1 MTAEVRRNTL
11 PVRNPRTGEI
21 DYHITPPTADE
32 VAAITARQRE
42 AQKDWAAAPI
52 EHRAAVLRKW
62 AEEIDKNRKAIVKA
76 ESTDTGRYRIP
87 SEGPDGV
94 IWSIRGWADSAPE
107 IVKKAM
113 LEGTSSTVPHV
124 RYRSQLK
131 PYPLLGVISPW
142 NFPMMLSA
150 IDAVPA
156 LMAGSAAIIKPSEV
170 TPRFVEPLME
180 TIQKVPELAKV
191 LTYVVGGGETGQAV
205 IDNVDIVCFTGSVAT
220 GRKVAEAC
228 ARRFIPV
235 FLELGGKDPVI
246 VTENADVDRAADA
259 VLRGSVYAT
268 GQICY
273 SIERVYVQEKIH
285 DAFVDKLVKKAE
297 QIELNYPDIHN
308 GHIGPFI
315 FAKQAGIVDEQI
327 DDAVKHG
334 AQVRT
339 GGKSQNLGGGLYMRP
354 TVLTGVT
361 HDMKVMRDETF
372 GPVIPVIKYQ
382 TKDDAVKLAND
393 TEFGLSGAVIA
404 GSEEEALEL
413 GQQIDAG
420 GISLQ
425 DTTLTISI
433 LRDAEKT
440 SFNLSGMGGSRMGP
454 ASILRFF
461 RKKALMTNTKPPSDM
476 RNIRELPAA

>member
-1 MTAEVRRNTL
+1 MTALRRNTL

-21 DYHITPPTADE
+21 DYHITPPTAVE
-32 VAAITARQRE
+32 VAEKAKGLRA

-52 EHRAAVLRKW
+52 EHRVGVMRQWADAIDRNRRAIALAEAA
-62 AEEIDKNRKAIVKA
+62 
-76 ESTDTGRYRIP
+76 DTGRYRMA
-87 SEGPDGV
+87 SESPDAV
-94 IWSIRGWADSAPE
+94 IWGIRGWCDRAPE
-107 IVKKAM
+107 IVKKAL
-113 LEGTSSTVPHV
+113 LEGTSTIMPHV
-124 RYRSQLK
+124 KFRSQLK

-150 IDAVPA
+150 IDATPA
-156 LMAGSAAIIKPSEV
+156 LIAGCAAIIKPSEV

-180 TIQKVPELAKV
+180 TIQSVPELAKV
-191 LTYVVGGGETGQAV
+191 LTYVVGDGETGQAL
-205 IDNVDIVCFTGSVAT
+205 IENVDIVCFTGSVAT

-246 VTENADVDRAADA
+246 VTENADLERATDA

-268 GQICY
+268 GQICF
-273 SIERVYVQEKIH
+273 SIERVYVQEKVH

-297 QIELNYPDIHN
+297 QIELNYPDMHK

-315 FAKQAGIVDEQI
+315 FAKQAGIVDGQI
-327 DDAVKHG
+327 DDAVARG

-361 HDMKVMRDETF
+361 HEMKVMQDETF
-372 GPVIPVIKYQ
+372 GPVIPVVKYK
-382 TKDDAVKLAND
+382 TKDEAVKLAND

-404 GSEEEALEL
+404 GSEDEALEL
-413 GQQIDAG
+413 GREIDAG

-425 DTTLTISI
+425 DTTLTGAI

-440 SFNLSGMGGSRMGP
+440 SFNLSGLGGSRMGP

-461 RKKALMTNTKPPSDM
+461 RKKALMTNTQAPTDL
-476 RNIRELPAA
+476 RQIRELPAA